1 MRVASI
7 AFAAAAAMLLGACTE
22 QPQTAGT
29 RKADGSV
36 YQPAKSAFVAPGWT
50 AGDAASWEEQTR
62 RRTQGQNEY
71 SRAPAAGQ

>member
-1 MRVASI
+1 MRVALIVS
-7 AFAAAAAMLLGACTE
+7 ASAAMLLGACSE
-22 QPQTAGT
+22 QPQTAGS

-50 AGDAASWEEQTR
+50 AGDAGSWEEQTR
-62 RRTQGQNEY
+62 RRAQGQNEY